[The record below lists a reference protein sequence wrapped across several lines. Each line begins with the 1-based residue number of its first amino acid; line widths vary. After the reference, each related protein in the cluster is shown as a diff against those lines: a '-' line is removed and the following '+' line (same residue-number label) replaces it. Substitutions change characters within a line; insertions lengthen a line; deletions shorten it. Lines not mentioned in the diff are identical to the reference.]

1 MWLAELD
8 CSASNFK
15 GNFYVIFE
23 WDDYRLKFPYEDFG
37 ASMFHETFKN
47 FISILDKTQIPAK
60 DIWVPD
66 MDIMSLTSV
75 GESSK
80 IEKELVTIRK
90 TGRVSVFKR
99 IFYEGTQII
108 RDSHITVYSRLL
120 LDKTAFLSI

>member
-37 ASMFHETFKN
+37 ASMYHVTFSN
-47 FISILDKTQIPAK
+47 VISFLDKTQIPAK

-99 IFYEGTQII
+99 IFYEGKVHFSA
-108 RDSHITVYSRLL
+108 RYKYSMVADRI
-120 LDKTAFLSI
+120 FI